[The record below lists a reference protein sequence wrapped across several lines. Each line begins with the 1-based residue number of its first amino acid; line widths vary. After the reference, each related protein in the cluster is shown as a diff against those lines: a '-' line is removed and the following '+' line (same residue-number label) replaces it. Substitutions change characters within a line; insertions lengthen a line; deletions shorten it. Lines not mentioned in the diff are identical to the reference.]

1 MTEGEPDGAGG
12 HAAMTQQVG
21 ADQVEPGAMQ
31 AQGLVNLVAEGIRAK
46 RCLALTARTTG
57 NPALR
62 GILVEKFE
70 TFVSMQYD
78 PDLVGRPEGDWYG
91 SLDQAAQ
98 QIAGLEPFDVAFVD
112 PFHSYRSSIRALDIV
127 ARRVRPTGWIIV
139 HDCLPPHALTTPRFV
154 QGQWCGSTYAA
165 FRDFAAQGERAWF
178 VVDTDFGLG
187 VLGPEGT
194 KSRISDVAPA
204 ELLRDWSAAD
214 LEGRRELLRTDGAT
228 IMRALPVAVATNLL
242 SRIFRSPAWRI
253 HGPSG

>member
-1 MTEGEPDGAGG
+1 MTQGDGADP
-12 HAAMTQQVG
+12 A
-21 ADQVEPGAMQ
+21 EPVALM
-31 AQGLVNLVAEGIRAK
+31 AQDLVNLVAEGTRAK

-62 GILVEKFE
+62 GIFVEKFE
-70 TFVSMQYD
+70 TFVSIQYD
-78 PDLVGRPEGDWYG
+78 PDLVGRPRGDWYR
-91 SLDQAAQ
+91 SLDQSAQ
-98 QIAGLEPFDVAFVD
+98 EIAGLEPFDLAFVD

-127 ARRVRPTGWIIV
+127 ARRTRPTGWIIV

-154 QGQWCGSTYAA
+154 PGHWCGSTYAA
-165 FRDFAAQGERAWF
+165 FRDFAARGERAWF

-204 ELLRDWSAAD
+204 ELLREWNAAD
-214 LEGRRELLRTDGAT
+214 LEGRRALLRTDGAT
-228 IMRALPVAVATNLL
+228 IMRALPSAVATNLL

-253 HGPSG
+253 HGRPG